1 MFLLQKFWV
10 RETELTELLL
20 NEALYFCFYLKWTSN
35 GTEIT
40 YEGSK
45 NQWMRKPGDISL
57 LMDDQ
62 HVCQNSGRPSWLSS
76 GVSGINL
83 QKAFASFCLTPAQTQ
98 PVCTPNGR
106 LQREPNRE
114 MATVS
119 GEWEKPSTR

>member
-45 NQWMRKPGDISL
+45 TSGWESQETL
-57 LMDDQ
+57 
-62 HVCQNSGRPSWLSS
+62 VC
-76 GVSGINL
+76 
-83 QKAFASFCLTPAQTQ
+83 
-98 PVCTPNGR
+98 
-106 LQREPNRE
+106 
-114 MATVS
+114 
-119 GEWEKPSTR
+119 